1 MAQQAM
7 NAAEN
12 VQFHIRVVI
21 RYFTYVARMLAN
33 LRTLELN
40 IAPEQLKASMLRDL
54 KTDHQDKEKL
64 V

>member
-33 LRTLELN
+33 LRTLELH
-40 IAPEQLKASMLRDL
+40 IAPEQLKAS
-54 KTDHQDKEKL
+54 KL
-64 V
+64 